1 MLAFFLKRKSPETQA
16 KSGEYK
22 FQGIDIFG
30 DFFLRGGWGAIQ
42 RSIINIATAMF
53 MERGWYLI
61 RKIELKRKKNSH
73 QLYSGRGHTN
83 TRFKLQS

>member
-16 KSGEYK
+16 KKGKYK
-22 FQGIDIFG
+22 FQGIDIFD
-30 DFFLRGGWGAIQ
+30 DFAFLGGIIQ

-53 MERGWYLI
+53 MERDWYLA
-61 RKIELKRKKNSH
+61 RKIVLKRKKYSH
-73 QLYSGRGHTN
+73 QLYSGIRHTS